1 VAGSCE
7 CDDEPSGCVT
17 TELVLIS
24 DFRTRLVHVFSFIPC
39 ATFATHLI
47 VLADIAII
55 IFGQYCKLQSALI
68 LQFSAVLCSQ
78 TSSVYTVPL
87 AFTREILFLFIF
99 VFRVEL

>member
-17 TELVLIS
+17 TELVLLS
-24 DFRTRLVHVFSFIPC
+24 GFRTRLVHVFSFIPC
-39 ATFATHLI
+39 ATCATHLI
-47 VLADIAII
+47 VLADIAVI

-78 TSSVYTVPL
+78 TSSVYIVPL
-87 AFTREILFLFIF
+87 AFPREVLFYLYSYFW
-99 VFRVEL
+99 